1 MRHQLKL
8 TSGCCTQCASAA
20 CCSDVPVASSTMW
33 KMTCMQDRAHQEG
46 VIMDPSASSTRTPG
60 EATICTTDA
69 RTKRKGLLVRPE

>member
-33 KMTCMQDRAHQEG
+33 KMTCVRNRAHQEG
-46 VIMDPSASSTRTPG
+46 VTMDPSAPG
-60 EATICTTDA
+60 AQGWWRGYNMDH
-69 RTKRKGLLVRPE
+69 RRQDQKKDLLVRPE